1 MKEIDLKKVVYIC
14 ERNGILKKT
23 RKREVVYRRAAAYNF
38 LRKNTKL
45 SLTAIGDLFDRDH
58 ATVINALRMYDNF
71 IGQKDEIF
79 LWNIRSIEEQL
90 NNCEK
95 VTIIYTRRP
104 LPVIRRTNNF
114 RNAARVKVKSV
125 NYEDNN

>member
-90 NNCEK
+90 DNCEK

-114 RNAARVKVKSV
+114 RNAARIRVKSV

>member
-14 ERNGILKKT
+14 ERNGLMKKS
-23 RKREVVYRRAAAYNF
+23 RKREKVYARAAAFNF
-38 LRKNTKL
+38 IRKNTKL
-45 SLTAIGDLFDRDH
+45 SLSSIGDLLNKDH

-90 NNCEK
+90 DNCEK

-114 RNAARVKVKSV
+114 RNAARIRVKSV
-125 NYEDNN
+125 NHEDNN

>member
-1 MKEIDLKKVVYIC
+1 MKQIDLKKVVYIC

-23 RKREVVYRRAAAYNF
+23 RKREIVYKRAAAYNF
-38 LRKNTKL
+38 LRKNTEL
-45 SLTAIGDLFDRDH
+45 SLTAIGDLFDKNH
-58 ATVINALRMYDNF
+58 ATVLHALKVYDYFFNE
-71 IGQKDEIF
+71 KDEIF
-79 LWNIRSIEEQL
+79 LWNIRNIEEQL

-95 VTIIYTRRP
+95 VTIIYTKRP
-104 LPVIRRTNNF
+104 LPVIRRTNYF